1 MLTGSRTFRVP
12 SLSRRSPYASRK
24 KERVKKQN
32 FFSHALCRTYVY
44 PFSAGNYFLSLPL
57 FLRRKSEAA
66 DSYFLVKH
74 ESLRRTSEAAD
85 SYFLVKYEF
94 LRRTPAADSYFLV
107 KHEFLR
113 RTSRRRTAT
122 SW

>member
-1 MLTGSRTFRVP
+1 M
-12 SLSRRSPYASRK
+12 K
-24 KERVKKQN
+24 HE
-32 FFSHALCRTYVY
+32 
-44 PFSAGNYFLSLPL
+44 
-57 FLRRKSEAA
+57 FLRR
-66 DSYFLVKH
+66 
-74 ESLRRTSEAAD
+74 TPEAAD